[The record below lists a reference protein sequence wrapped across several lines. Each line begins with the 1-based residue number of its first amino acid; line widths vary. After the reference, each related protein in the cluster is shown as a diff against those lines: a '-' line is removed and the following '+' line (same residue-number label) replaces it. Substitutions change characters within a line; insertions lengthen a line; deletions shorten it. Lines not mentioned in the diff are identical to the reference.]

1 LKIGPIGFPETSV
14 TTILCCVTSQKNA
27 DLKYKRSCKL
37 LRIFKLLWVAAVVI
51 LFAEL
56 QLLLGPNQNVP

>member
-1 LKIGPIGFPETSV
+1 M
-14 TTILCCVTSQKNA
+14 NA

-37 LRIFKLLWVAAVVI
+37 LRMSKLVWVTAVVI